1 MVSTLL
7 FVNHYTSFTFF
18 IAAREGNSS
27 LILEVADQLEGKPGA
42 VIVSVGGGGLMCGVA
57 QGMHDVGWKDVPLVA
72 METRGADSLA
82 SSLQAGE
89 LITLPCISRWALFH
103 T

>member
-89 LITLPCISRWALFH
+89 LITLPCISRLALFH